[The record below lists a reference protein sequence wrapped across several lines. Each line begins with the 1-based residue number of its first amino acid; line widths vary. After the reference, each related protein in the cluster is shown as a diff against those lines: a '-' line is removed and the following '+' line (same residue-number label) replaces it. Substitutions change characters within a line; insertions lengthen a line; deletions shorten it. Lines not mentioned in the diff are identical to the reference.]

1 MGKNRQIISAEVVRS
16 VLAWMVAACAAG
28 IMIAGFFAK
37 STRWT
42 DLSSG
47 QSIAWIDGIKPW
59 AVWSVLGGAVVLLLL
74 FWNLWAD
81 RWIPLSAASML
92 IFWRVATLADSYRTR
107 LESADWVSTYDH
119 QQIAFG
125 LRAVPVVGIIGLLS
139 AALLFAV
146 ATWLQV
152 QDRDAVRGPA
162 PA

>member
-59 AVWSVLGGAVVLLLL
+59 AVWSVLGGGVVLLLL
-74 FWNLWAD
+74 FCNLWAD

-125 LRAVPVVGIIGLLS
+125 LRAVPVVGIIGLLT
-139 AALLFAV
+139 AAFLIAV
-146 ATWLQV
+146 ATWRQA
-152 QDRDAVRGPA
+152 QDRRAVRGPA
-162 PA
+162 PI